1 MQLRALPPADLVAPR
16 VWTSSQSPLTRFW
29 SDVPACIERTVSCEF
44 RNRLDLG
51 AGTNMTPEVQ
61 AIARRFGPAVAQW
74 SRIELRD
81 AIERVLRREGLPPI
95 GKEFQAHNERVDA
108 VCEHLLDSGDMP
120 LPTTLASWLRQ
131 LASANLIE
139 VWPGSST
146 DSLFLKNRVAVPPCT
161 SDPFDSLSSRLHQR
175 LGKGAPVGLFTDN
188 HGEVVFDTAF
198 LSWVLRV
205 YAVPVCAFA
214 KSQAVETDCSVAS
227 VRALWRRMHH
237 EDRVRVVAT
246 GSRVQ
251 GNRLDRLS
259 AKAEA
264 HLRHIKAKGGL
275 LIVKGVANLDS
286 MIGLRLDMLFLFAAK
301 GARTSARFEVAP
313 DSLCGLWVPAGKS
326 CHHTLSRF
334 VYQPVCRAL

>member
-1 MQLRALPPADLVAPR
+1 MEPMQLRALPPADLVAPR

-214 KSQAVETDCSVAS
+214 KSQGLRPTAQLHQSGRSGAACITKTGFGWWLLD
-227 VRALWRRMHH
+227 RAFR
-237 EDRVRVVAT
+237 AT
-246 GSRVQ
+246 GSIASAQRP
-251 GNRLDRLS
+251 RLTFGISKR
-259 AKAEA
+259 
-264 HLRHIKAKGGL
+264 R
-275 LIVKGVANLDS
+275 
-286 MIGLRLDMLFLFAAK
+286 AAC
-301 GARTSARFEVAP
+301 S
-313 DSLCGLWVPAGKS
+313 
-326 CHHTLSRF
+326 LSRES
-334 VYQPVCRAL
+334 RISTA